1 MAAVARALLFAAI
14 VCAALVMAVTAAAD
28 GEAAAIVV
36 GQAKITTPH
45 LSTLCATCA
54 QRTPTCQGERTLV
67 YPKLGRQARASS
79 NTVETTD
86 AKQLRI

>member
-36 GQAKITTPH
+36 GQAKCGECTRKNMK
-45 LSTLCATCA
+45 A
-54 QRTPTCQGERTLV
+54 QDAFKGQLV
-67 YPKLGRQARASS
+67 R
-79 NTVETTD
+79 EE
-86 AKQLRI
+86 